1 MNRLYGIYRRIVD
14 IHESFFICRIPVNA
28 ETSAGNLVVEDE
40 KEKAMEKFI
49 NNAPFALVVLFLVI
63 GFVLLIKGADFF
75 VEGSSSVAK
84 RLHVPSIIIG
94 LTIVAMGTSLPE
106 TAVSVS
112 ASITGNNELAV
123 SNVVG
128 SNIFNLMVVIG
139 VCAMIA
145 TVNVA
150 KETIKRDIPLSLIC
164 AGLLLLLG
172 IVGLGDKSSM
182 TLGHLDG
189 VIFIA
194 AFAGYIF
201 YMVKIALKASKEGRK
216 VEVEGGSDEEI
227 KVHSVPI
234 SILFIIGGA
243 AAIAIGGDMTVD
255 AASRIA
261 SDLGMSQTLIGLT
274 IVSIGTSLPEL
285 VTSIVAARKNEV
297 DMALGNAIGSNV
309 FNILMVLGIASAISP
324 ISIIKENIIDLCV
337 LIVFT
342 ICVWIFAGTKKKIGR
357 LEGFVMVALYAAY
370 AVYIII
376 R

>member
-1 MNRLYGIYRRIVD
+1 
-14 IHESFFICRIPVNA
+14 
-28 ETSAGNLVVEDE
+28 
-40 KEKAMEKFI
+40 MEKFI
-49 NNAPFALVVLFLVI
+49 NNAPFALVLVCLII

-150 KETIKRDIPLSLIC
+150 KETIKRDIPFSLIC

-172 IVGLGDKSSM
+172 ILGFGDKSGM
-182 TLGHLDG
+182 TLGHFDG
-189 VIFIA
+189 VIFIG

-201 YMVKIALKASKEGRK
+201 YMIKIALKASKEGK
-216 VEVEGGSDEEI
+216 KIEIEGGSDEDI
-227 KVHSVPI
+227 KLISVPL

-243 AAIAIGGDMTVD
+243 AAIAVGGDITVD

-324 ISIIKENIIDLCV
+324 ISIITENIIDLCV

-342 ICVWIFAGTKKKIGR
+342 ICVWIFDGTKKKIGR
-357 LEGFVMVALYAAY
+357 IEGFSMVALYVIY

>member
-1 MNRLYGIYRRIVD
+1 M
-14 IHESFFICRIPVNA
+14 
-28 ETSAGNLVVEDE
+28 GN
-40 KEKAMEKFI
+40 FI
-49 NNAPFALVVLFLVI
+49 NNAPFALVIVFLII

-150 KETIKRDIPLSLIC
+150 KETIKRDIPFSLIC

-172 IVGLGDKSSM
+172 ILGFGDKSGM
-182 TLGHLDG
+182 TLGHFDG
-189 VIFIA
+189 VIFIG
-194 AFAGYIF
+194 AFAGYIL
-201 YMVKIALKASKEGRK
+201 YMIKIALKASKEGKK
-216 VEVEGGSDEEI
+216 VEIEGGSDEDI
-227 KVHSVPI
+227 KLIPVPL

-243 AAIAIGGDMTVD
+243 IAIAIGGDMTVD

-297 DMALGNAIGSNV
+297 DMALGNAIGSNI

-324 ISIIKENIIDLCV
+324 MAIITENIIDLCV

-342 ICVWIFAGTKKKIGR
+342 VFVWIFAGTKKKIGR
-357 LEGFVMVALYAAY
+357 VEGFCMVAFY
-370 AVYIII
+370 AVYAIYIIV

>member
-1 MNRLYGIYRRIVD
+1 M
-14 IHESFFICRIPVNA
+14 
-28 ETSAGNLVVEDE
+28 GN
-40 KEKAMEKFI
+40 FI
-49 NNAPFALVVLFLVI
+49 NNAPFALVIVLLII

-150 KETIKRDIPLSLIC
+150 KETIKRDIPFSLIC

-172 IVGLGDKSSM
+172 ILGFGDKSGM
-182 TLGHLDG
+182 TLGHFDG
-189 VIFIA
+189 VIFIG
-194 AFAGYIF
+194 AFAGYIL
-201 YMVKIALKASKEGRK
+201 YMIKIALKASKEGKK
-216 VEVEGGSDEEI
+216 VEVEGGSDEDI
-227 KVHSVPI
+227 KLIPVPL
-234 SILFIIGGA
+234 SIVFIVGGA
-243 AAIAIGGDMTVD
+243 AAIAVGGDITVD

-285 VTSIVAARKNEV
+285 VTSVTAARR
-297 DMALGNAIGSNV
+297 GNTGIAIGNIVGSNI
-309 FNILMVLGIASAISP
+309 FNILFVIGTTALICTVPFES
-324 ISIIKENIIDLCV
+324 KFIIDTVIAVLCGAI
-337 LIVFT
+337 L
-342 ICVWIFAGTKKKIGR
+342 WIGTFRHKELRKPCGV
-357 LEGFVMVALYAAY
+357 VMLLCYVAYFMYLCL
-370 AVYIII
+370 V
-376 R
+376 